1 MKRETKIVKFK
12 LQTPHGILK
21 IENEPLVMGIL
32 NVTPN
37 SFSDGGKFLES
48 SVAINH
54 AFKMVEEGA
63 NIIDIGGES
72 SRPGS
77 KRISASEELKRI
89 LPVIKKLRE
98 KSNVILSCDTYKPEV
113 ARTVLDEGVDIINDI
128 FGLRKKGMLEVV
140 RRYEVPVIVMHMK
153 GTPAT
158 MQKNPQYKNVVD
170 EIYNFFVKRIKYAT
184 ANGIA
189 DDKIIIDPGIGFG
202 KKFEHNLTI
211 LKNLAIFTSLNKPL
225 LVGISRKSFIGKI
238 LDVDVQER
246 LEGSLS
252 ANIVAVL
259 NGANILRV
267 HDVLAT
273 VRAIKVFLA
282 LR

>member
-1 MKRETKIVKFK
+1 MKFR
-12 LQTPHGILK
+12 LQTPHGVLK
-21 IENEPLVMGIL
+21 IENEPLIMGIL
-32 NVTPN
+32 NVTPD
-37 SFSDGGKFLES
+37 SFFDGGKFLDS

-54 AFKMVEEGA
+54 ALKMVEEGA
-63 NIIDIGGES
+63 HIIDIGGES
-72 SRPGS
+72 SRPSS

-128 FGLRKKGMLEVV
+128 FGLRKKNMLELV
-140 RRYEVPVIVMHMK
+140 RRYDVPVIVMHMK

-158 MQKNPQYKNVVD
+158 MQKAPQYKNVVD
-170 EIYNFFVKRIKYAT
+170 EIYNFFVKRIEYAT
-184 ANGIA
+184 GNGISA
-189 DDKIIIDPGIGFG
+189 DKIIIDPGIGFG

-211 LKNLAIFTSLNKPL
+211 LKNLSIFTSLNKPL

-238 LDVDVQER
+238 LDVDVHER

-252 ANIVAVL
+252 ANIVAVQ

-267 HDVLAT
+267 HDVLPT

-282 LR
+282 LQ